1 MKVKQDPLRKNPS
14 TPPKTYTVNLIPSNI
29 YSLLPDH
36 LCIDKKEIIR
46 PFRDTGYEQALVS
59 RNPKCHVPSS
69 QIRSLWGSGHQW
81 SFNSGPS
88 HSGPGK
94 SLSPSCGYLLSS
106 RMQNWN
112 RHTQQLAE
120 PPLWFPDLQSEGYY
134 SGKGQMKLIRATSPQ
149 EKSLHSSMDCR
160 DSCYLQGTA

>member
-46 PFRDTGYEQALVS
+46 PFRDTGYEQALIS

-69 QIRSLWGSGHQW
+69 QLRSLWGSGHQW

-134 SGKGQMKLIRATSPQ
+134 SGKGQIRTASSQ
-149 EKSLHSSMDCR
+149 EASLAAQLLKNPPVMWE
-160 DSCYLQGTA
+160 TWV